1 MSRMWPSRA
10 EWAAFAEHAVRTAC
24 YPLERV
30 PEGAE
35 HYLTPEEYAE
45 RERLF
50 VEVSTAARPILTREI
65 NRLAAL
71 PLDVSTGSRL
81 SVLRN
86 ARLHIGRR
94 ARGEP
99 EPRRGSALSA
109 PDPTVL
115 STEVADLLRDLPGW
129 DRLHQ
134 LETRYE
140 HARQEAADQA
150 VRDAVAREIARR
162 NSDEGWAKE
171 LERRARIDGSF
182 ITTHAATTR
191 KDQEDDR
198 A

>member
-1 MSRMWPSRA
+1 MTRMWPSRE
-10 EWAAFAEHAVRTAC
+10 EWAAKAEHAVRTAC

-50 VEVSTAARPILTREI
+50 VEVSKAARPILTKMI

-71 PLDVSTGSRL
+71 PPDVETGPRL
-81 SVLRN
+81 SVLRT

-94 ARGEP
+94 ARGKP
-99 EPRRGSALSA
+99 EPSRGFALQSLE
-109 PDPTVL
+109 PTVL
-115 STEVADLLRDLPGW
+115 SSHVAAMLWDLPGW
-129 DRLHQ
+129 DRLHD
-134 LETRYE
+134 LEAKYE
-140 HARQEAADQA
+140 QARRKAADQA
-150 VRDAVAREIARR
+150 VQDAVAREIARR

-182 ITTHAATTR
+182 IAMHTAPEGTTR
-191 KDQEDDR
+191 H